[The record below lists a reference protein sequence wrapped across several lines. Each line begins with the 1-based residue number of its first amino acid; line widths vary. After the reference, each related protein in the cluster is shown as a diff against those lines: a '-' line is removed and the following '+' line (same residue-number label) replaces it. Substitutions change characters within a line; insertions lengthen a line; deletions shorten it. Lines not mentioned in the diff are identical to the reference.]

1 MAWIE
6 VHDTLPDHRKT
17 LDAAEA
23 LKMDPDM
30 VVGKLIRLWT
40 WALNNREDGNIKARD
55 AQLVADVMR
64 FRGKAQRL
72 LDALVATG
80 FLDRT
85 EDGYEIHDWD
95 QHVCML
101 REKREKIRSQNR
113 ERVKRYRA
121 QKKQENTTECNALQE
136 RYSNADE
143 TRNETQECNARNAVT
158 VPYHTEPEIY
168 TTATA
173 ANTRAPARTR
183 AREETEL
190 PMRDNRYA
198 ALIDAY
204 TLNIRMPSPIEAES
218 ISRWMDDMPA
228 EVIDFA
234 IKQAALSGIRSW
246 RGVETILLRW
256 KEIGVHDLPSAQAA
270 QREWSSRAQANQPR
284 AAPRPQGTL
293 GRALSN
299 LDALMAQT
307 LEEEHGRYHQS

>member
-101 REKREKIRSQNR
+101 REKREKIRSQTR

-121 QKKQENTTECNALQE
+121 QKTQENATVCNALQE

-143 TRNETQECNARNAVT
+143 TRNETQEYNVRNAVT

-173 ANTRAPARTR
+173 ATTR
-183 AREETEL
+183 ARMREETAPEL
-190 PMRDNRYA
+190 RDSQYA
-198 ALIDAY
+198 ALIDTY
-204 TLNIRMPSPIEAES
+204 TQNIRMPSAIEAES
-218 ISRWMDDMPA
+218 IDHWLSDMPA

-307 LEEEHGRYHQS
+307 LEEEHGRCHQS

>member
-101 REKREKIRSQNR
+101 REKREKIRSQTR

-121 QKKQENTTECNALQE
+121 QKTQENATVCNALQE

-143 TRNETQECNARNAVT
+143 TRNETQECNVRNAVT

-173 ANTRAPARTR
+173 ANTRAHV
-183 AREETEL
+183 RESVPSDL
-190 PMRDNRYA
+190 RDGRYA

-204 TLNIRMPSPIEAES
+204 TQNIRMPSAIEAES
-218 ISRWMDDMPA
+218 IEQWLSDMPA

-307 LEEEHGRYHQS
+307 LEEEHGRCHQS